1 MAMGVFAFEAFIE
14 DGDDRWSLGALYSV
28 QTLKLLSHFCIQEHS
43 VTVEPERRISFSTLP
58 SKQPKARS
66 GTEPFT
72 VTHSRT

>member
-28 QTLKLLSHFCIQEHS
+28 QTLKLLSHFCIQEHT

-58 SKQPKARS
+58 SKQPKARY
-66 GTEPFT
+66 GTEPFPIPFP
-72 VTHSRT
+72 HP